1 MLGDP
6 ERRLCPLCQRATMIL
21 IATMSGGRALDIY
34 LCPECR
40 EQFSCQHPNAQG
52 ETSDAKP
59 ITQVKGI
66 LDVEPS

>member
-6 ERRLCPLCQRATMIL
+6 ERRLCPLCHRSTMIL
-21 IATMSGGRALDIY
+21 VATMTGERGVDIY

-40 EQFSCQHPNAQG
+40 TQFSYEHPNAQG
-52 ETSDAKP
+52 ETFDAQP
-59 ITQVKGI
+59 LAQVKRV